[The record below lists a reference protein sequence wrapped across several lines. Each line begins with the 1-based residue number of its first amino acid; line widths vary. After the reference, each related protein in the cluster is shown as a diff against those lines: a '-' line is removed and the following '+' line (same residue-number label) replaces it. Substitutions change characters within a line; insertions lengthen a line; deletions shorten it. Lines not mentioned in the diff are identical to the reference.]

1 MTKIRKT
8 AIAAMTALTLV
19 PALSV
24 ANPGEAQAGGK
35 AAAALIGGAI
45 IGGIIASHARP
56 VYAAPVYQT
65 SCWYENKFVGYDAYG
80 RQVFQKTQVCG

>member
-8 AIAAMTALTLV
+8 MIAAMTALTLV
-19 PALSV
+19 PAMSM
-24 ANPGEAQAGGK
+24 ANPTEAQAGGK

-45 IGGIIASHARP
+45 LGGIIASQVRPAYATP
-56 VYAAPVYQT
+56 VYTT